1 MDLKNASLNEE
12 LLKNSSED
20 LRMELSE
27 EIVTRSVPDMKKEL
41 KFDEAVGAKSEIESL
56 KKSESEPSLVNLAD
70 NQGKDL

>member
-1 MDLKNASLNEE
+1 
-12 LLKNSSED
+12 
-20 LRMELSE
+20 MELSE